1 MVPAHTSDD
10 CCPCPP
16 APCPHSYPIV
26 VRGKQPAQPVD
37 AGQTSLAPYIRSRAA
52 ASPSQLSPV
61 YMSPSGIY
69 TTNMFLP
76 RPKEPQTL
84 SVDLTMAVRSA
95 AAVSCS
101 EMAHVGDPSSSQSGC
116 VRKFDMN
123 RLPCGTDEEE
133 EEEEGGEGGTS
144 SAISIV
150 SPCLSPDRHNHTIN
164 PVHKEGIYT
173 APALTNTSHEEE
185 EGEEE
190 GGVTA
195 GGGRGGVPPRK
206 KLRLSKEQSALLED
220 SFREHHTL
228 NPKQKSALAK
238 QLNLKSRQVEVWFQ
252 NRRARTKLK
261 QTEVDC
267 EFLKRCCESLTEENR
282 RLQREVD
289 ELRAMKVGPP
299 CVIAQDL
306 YMQMQMPMAMQ
317 MPLPAATLT
326 MCPSCE
332 RMGTTIDKRA
342 LTFAKP
348 SYYVTNFRQPSAA
361 C

>member
-1 MVPAHTSDD
+1 
-10 CCPCPP
+10 
-16 APCPHSYPIV
+16 
-26 VRGKQPAQPVD
+26 
-37 AGQTSLAPYIRSRAA
+37 
-52 ASPSQLSPV
+52 
-61 YMSPSGIY
+61 MSPSGIY
-69 TTNMFLP
+69 TLNMFLS
-76 RPKEPQTL
+76 RPQDKPGVE
-84 SVDLTMAVRSA
+84 LTA
-95 AAVSCS
+95 AAEAVS
-101 EMAHVGDPSSSQSGC
+101 EMAQVGDPSCSQSGC
-116 VRKFDMN
+116 VRNFDIN
-123 RLPCGTDEEE
+123 RLPSGEEE
-133 EEEEGGEGGTS
+133 EEEELEEETGGSS
-144 SAISIV
+144 SAVSIV
-150 SPCLSPDRHNHTIN
+150 SPFLSPLSNTSDKEHDHTTTTTTTITA
-164 PVHKEGIYT
+164 PIHVYT
-173 APALTNTSHEEE
+173 APASREEEE
-185 EGEEE
+185 EGD
-190 GGVTA
+190 GP
-195 GGGRGGVPPRK
+195 GVPPRK
-206 KLRLSKEQSALLED
+206 KLRLSKEQSALLEE

-282 RLQREVD
+282 RLQREVE
-289 ELRAMKVGPP
+289 ELRAIKVAPP
-299 CVIAQDL
+299 ACLISAQDL
-306 YMQMQMPMAMQ
+306 YMPMTMPMP